1 MGISFLKEKYKNLFG
16 NKDLYL
22 VKIPLR
28 ISPLGAHI
36 DHQYG
41 IVSGM
46 TVNKYIYL
54 LFSENRKRKIRI
66 YSENYKGKVEF
77 SIDREM
83 KKENHWSDYIK
94 GAFFT
99 LKEKYEIK
107 KGIDGLICGEIST
120 RGLSSSAAT
129 GISYLLALEKIND
142 LKVSEEENVFLMQ
155 KIENDFIGL
164 NNGILDQSVILLNSD
179 HPLSLLFI
187 DCKTNEY
194 KNIIPE
200 KKIDFDII
208 IVRSGV
214 DRVLIKTNY
223 NERVKECIKA
233 GKILLKLAGEKVKEN
248 TKLRDVKR
256 EYFETYKNKLPEN
269 LRKRAEHFYS
279 EMERV
284 EKGIGCWEKGDVE
297 KFGKLMKESGESSIK
312 NYECGIPQ
320 TIEIYKIL
328 NSMNEV
334 YGARF
339 SGAGFGGS
347 CIGILKKNCDKER
360 ISKIIQEKYLK
371 KYPQLK
377 GKFKIIFAEHGL
389 SPLVNI
395 IS

>member
-1 MGISFLKEKYKNLFG
+1 MGISSLKEKYKNIFG
-16 NKDLYL
+16 NKNLYL
-22 VKIPLR
+22 VKVPLR

-36 DHQYG
+36 DHQNG
-41 IVSGM
+41 IVSGL

-54 LFSENRKRKIRI
+54 LFSENKRKIRI
-66 YSENYKGKVEF
+66 YSENYKDKVEF
-77 SIDREM
+77 SIDEEV

-94 GAFFT
+94 GAFFA
-99 LKEKYEIK
+99 LKEKYKIE
-107 KGIDGLICGEIST
+107 KGIDGLIYGEIST

-129 GISYLLALEKIND
+129 GISYLLALEKINN
-142 LKVSEEENVFLMQ
+142 LKVSEEENILLMQ
-155 KIENDFIGL
+155 KIENDFIAL
-164 NNGILDQSVILLNSD
+164 NNGILDQSVILLNSNS
-179 HPLSLLFI
+179 PFSLLFI
-187 DCKTNEY
+187 DCKTNEF

-208 IVRSGV
+208 IVHSGV

-223 NERVKECIKA
+223 NERVKECIEVA
-233 GKILLKLAGEKVKEN
+233 KILLKLAGEKVKEN
-248 TKLRDVKR
+248 IRLRDVKR
-256 EYFETYKNKLPEN
+256 EYFETYKNKIPEN

-284 EKGIGCWEKGDVE
+284 EKGIGYWEKGNIE

-320 TIEIYKIL
+320 TIEIHKIL

-347 CIGILKKNCDKER
+347 CIGLVKSRNNKEQILKKIE
-360 ISKIIQEKYLK
+360 EKYLK
-371 KYPQLK
+371 KFPDLK
-377 GKFKIIFAEHGL
+377 DRFNVLFAKHGIK
-389 SPLVNI
+389 PEIKEV
-395 IS
+395 

>member
-1 MGISFLKEKYKNLFG
+1 MRISFLKEEHKKIFGCKNL
-16 NKDLYL
+16 YL
-22 VKIPLR
+22 AKVPLR

-36 DHQYG
+36 DHQNG

-54 LFSENRKRKIRI
+54 LFSENKRKIRI
-66 YSENYKGKVEF
+66 YSENYNEMIEF
-77 SIDREM
+77 SIDGEI

-94 GAFFT
+94 GAFFV

-179 HPLSLLFI
+179 HLLSLLFI

-208 IVRSGV
+208 IVHSGV
-214 DRVLIKTNY
+214 DRVLTKTNY
-223 NERVKECIKA
+223 NERVKECIISAKT
-233 GKILLKLAGEKVKEN
+233 LLKLAGEKVKEN
-248 TKLRDVKR
+248 TRLRDVKR

-284 EKGIGCWEKGDVE
+284 EKGIGCWEKGDIE
-297 KFGKLMKESGESSIK
+297 KFGKLIKESGESSIK
-312 NYECGIPQ
+312 NYECGMPQ
-320 TIEIYKIL
+320 TIEIHKIL
-328 NSMNEV
+328 NSMDEI

-339 SGAGFGGS
+339 SGGGFGGS
-347 CIGILKKNCDKER
+347 CIGFVKSGNNREQILKKIE
-360 ISKIIQEKYLK
+360 EKYLK
-371 KYPQLK
+371 NFSDLND
-377 GKFKIIFAEHGL
+377 KFRVFFSKHGIK
-389 SPLVNI
+389 PEI
-395 IS
+395 KEI